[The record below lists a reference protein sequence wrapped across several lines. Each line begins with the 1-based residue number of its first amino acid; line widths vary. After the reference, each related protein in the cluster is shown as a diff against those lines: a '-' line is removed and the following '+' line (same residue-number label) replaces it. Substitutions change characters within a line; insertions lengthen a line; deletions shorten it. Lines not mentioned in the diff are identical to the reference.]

1 MHSTAFLCIELNNR
15 IHYTKISNI
24 SNIRNL
30 VGIISSYSFDK
41 INRII
46 MQYPR
51 IQNIDLNGVI
61 VLNVGNIG
69 GIDVRVVNSIYELSS
84 VDYVFLFKKSGIEY
98 YLNNRGYDRFIN
110 LTYKELMNQYF
121 WVNYS
126 QENIKQAK
134 SKQLK
139 SEFGFPS
146 ILDAKKDAHIRC
158 EGHKVIL
165 VNSLT
170 DEYEVIDLCGVI

>member
-1 MHSTAFLCIELNNR
+1 MHSTAFLCIEINNR

-30 VGIISSYSFDK
+30 INIIKSYSFHK
-41 INRII
+41 VNRII
-46 MQYPR
+46 MQYSK
-51 IQNIDLNGVI
+51 IQDIDLNGI
-61 VLNVGNIG
+61 KALNVGNIG
-69 GIDVRVVNSIYELSS
+69 GIDVRVVNSIYELSN
-84 VDYVFLFKKSGIEY
+84 VEYIFLFKESGIEY
-98 YLNNRGYDRFIN
+98 YLNNRGYERYIN

-126 QENIKQAK
+126 QDNINQAK

-139 SEFGFPS
+139 SEFGFVS
-146 ILDAKKDAHIRC
+146 ILDARKDAHIRC

-170 DEYEVIDLCGVI
+170 DEYEVIDLCGVV